1 MVFFFLISGHSWQL
15 SWIQTKLYMN
25 LNRLGKKIVEIS
37 YKEGNF
43 TLSSGKRSNYI
54 FDKYAFETRPKVLE
68 EITGKMV
75 KMVTSETSKIAGME
89 LGGVP
94 LATALSLKTGLPFVI
109 VRKGSKGY
117 GIDRTIEGD
126 LNDEDKVV
134 IVEDI
139 STTGTQALLAAKI
152 IENTGASVL
161 KIICVVDREE
171 GARKRIED
179 RGYKFEPLFTKS
191 SLGIK

>member
-1 MVFFFLISGHSWQL
+1 MAFFFLTIRHSWQL

-54 FDKYAFETRPKVLE
+54 FDKYAFETRSKVLE

-75 KMVTSETSKIAGME
+75 KMVTRESSKIAGME

-117 GIDRTIEGD
+117 GIDRAIEGD

-152 IENTGASVL
+152 VENTGASVL

-171 GARKRIED
+171 GARKRIEN

-191 SLGIK
+191 SLSIK

>member
-1 MVFFFLISGHSWQL
+1 
-15 SWIQTKLYMN
+15 MN
-25 LNRLGKKIVEIS
+25 LDQLGKKIVEIS

-89 LGGVP
+89 LGSVP
-94 LATALSLKTGLPFVI
+94 LATALSLKTGLPFAI

-117 GIDRTIEGD
+117 GIDRAIEGD

-152 IENTGASVL
+152 IESTGASVL
-161 KIICVVDREE
+161 KIICVIDREE

-179 RGYKFEPLFTKS
+179 RGYKFEAIFTKS